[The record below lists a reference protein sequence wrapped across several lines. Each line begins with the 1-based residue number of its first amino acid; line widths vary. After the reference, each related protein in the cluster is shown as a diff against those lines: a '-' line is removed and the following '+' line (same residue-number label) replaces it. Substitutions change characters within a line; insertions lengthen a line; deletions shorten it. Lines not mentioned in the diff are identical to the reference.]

1 MMIKIRNPY
10 SGIIPAVIILLFSTA
25 FVWFMRGG
33 PGRIIEERIPGQD
46 NRPDLIEE
54 GDPVIIG
61 EFFAEYDGQATG
73 VSSDWSRFRGSG
85 YDNICL
91 DDNPLAES
99 WPDEGPKM
107 IWQVK
112 LGEGH
117 AAAAIKDG
125 RVYVLDYNENI
136 RADALRCFSLETG
149 EEIWRRWYNVAI
161 KRNHGMSRSIPSVTD
176 KYLVSM
182 GPMCHVMCTDPV
194 TGELYW
200 TLDLVREYA
209 AEIPQWYTA
218 QCPLI
223 DDGTAVFAVGGESL
237 MMGVDCETGSIIWET
252 PNPDKWKMS
261 HSSVIPM
268 TIHGIKTYIYM
279 AVGGIV
285 GVAAEGDNR
294 GQILWKTSEWNPTVI
309 APCPVYIGNNEI
321 AFTAGYGAGGGKL
334 RVYRQDQGF
343 TARVIEAH
351 SPREGMA
358 SEQQTPIVYGDY
370 LWTILPKDAG
380 ELRSQLACYHVSDLQ
395 NPVWTS
401 GKENRF
407 GLGPY
412 IIINDRM
419 YLANDD
425 AELYMFRF
433 GTNSVNLMESRTVI
447 EEGIDSWGPFAY
459 ADGYLIMRDSHN
471 MVCLDLTF
479 TTDSDPTATSTE
491 LTGTNAD

>member
-1 MMIKIRNPY
+1 MKIKNVY
-10 SGIIPAVIILLFSTA
+10 SGIIPAIIILLFSTA
-25 FVWFMRGG
+25 FVWFMSGG

-61 EFFAEYDGQATG
+61 EFFAEYDGKTTG
-73 VSSDWSRFRGSG
+73 ISSDWSRLRGPG
-85 YDNICL
+85 YDNICR
-91 DDNPLAES
+91 DDTPLAES
-99 WPDEGPKM
+99 WPDAGPKIM
-107 IWQVK
+107 WQVK

-125 RVYVLDYNENI
+125 RAYVLDYNENI

-161 KRNHGMSRSIPSVTD
+161 KRNHGMSRSIPAVTD

-200 TLDLVREYA
+200 TFDLVRDYA

-223 DDGTAVFAVGGESL
+223 DDDIAVLAVGGESL
-237 MMGVDCETGSIIWET
+237 MMGVDCETGNIIWET

-261 HSSVIPM
+261 HSSIIPM
-268 TIHGIKTYIYM
+268 TIYGIKTYVYM
-279 AVGGIV
+279 AVGGIC
-285 GVAAEGDNR
+285 GVAAEGENR

-334 RVYRQDQGF
+334 RVYRQGQGF
-343 TARVIEAH
+343 TARVLEAH
-351 SPREGMA
+351 SPRDGMA

-401 GKENRF
+401 GKENRY
-407 GLGPY
+407 GLGPH

-419 YLANDD
+419 YLANDN
-425 AELYMFRF
+425 AELFMFRF
-433 GTNSVNLMESRTVI
+433 GTNKVDLMESRKVI
-447 EEGIDSWGPFAY
+447 EEGVDSWGPFAY

-471 MVCLDLTF
+471 MVCLDLTSS
-479 TTDSDPTATSTE
+479 TDSNRSVTSTE
-491 LTGTNAD
+491 LTGTNTD

>member
-1 MMIKIRNPY
+1 MIMNNKTLY
-10 SGIIPAVIILLFSTA
+10 SRIIITATILLFSTA
-25 FVWFMRGG
+25 FVWLIRGG
-33 PGRIIEERIPGQD
+33 PGRDLEERIPGQD
-46 NRPDLIEE
+46 NRPELIEE

-61 EFFAEYDGQATG
+61 EFFDEFDAETTG
-73 VSSDWSRFRGSG
+73 ISGDWSRFRGPG
-85 YDNICL
+85 YDNICT
-91 DDNPLAES
+91 DNTHLAES
-99 WPDEGPKM
+99 WTEAGPE
-107 IWQVK
+107 ILWQVK

-117 AAAAIKDG
+117 AAAAVKNG

-136 RADALRCFSLETG
+136 RADELRCFSLKTG

-161 KRNHGMSRSIPSVTD
+161 KRNHGMSRSIPAVTD

-182 GPMCHVMCTDPV
+182 GPMCHVMCLNPV
-194 TGELYW
+194 SGDLLW
-200 TLDLVREYA
+200 TLDPVRDYS

-223 DDGTAVFAVGGESL
+223 DNDIAVIAVGGESL
-237 MMGVDCETGSIIWET
+237 MMGVDCETGNILWET

-268 TIHGIKTYIYM
+268 TIHGIKTYVYM
-279 AVGGIV
+279 AVGGIC
-285 GVAAEGDNR
+285 GIRAEGENR
-294 GQILWKTSEWNPTVI
+294 GEMLWKTSEWNPTVI
-309 APCPVYIGNNEI
+309 APSPVYIGNDEI

-334 RVYRQDQGF
+334 KVYRDGQKF

-358 SEQQTPIVYGDY
+358 SEQQTPIVYGEY
-370 LWTILPKDAG
+370 LWTIHPKDAG

-395 NPVWTS
+395 QPVWTS

-407 GLGPY
+407 GLGPF

-419 YLANDD
+419 LLANDD
-425 AELYMFRF
+425 ADLFMFGF
-433 GTNSVNLMESRTVI
+433 ETNSVSLIDSKTII

-459 ADGYLIMRDSHN
+459 ADGCLIMRDSHT
-471 MVCLDLTF
+471 MACLDLK
-479 TTDSDPTATSTE
+479 SSE
-491 LTGTNAD
+491 ENNNMSQ

>member
-1 MMIKIRNPY
+1 MNLVIMNIKNLY
-10 SGIIPAVIILLFSTA
+10 SIIIPAVIIILFSTA

-33 PGRIIEERIPGQD
+33 PGRIIEERIPGLD

-54 GDPVIIG
+54 GDPVIVG
-61 EFFAEYDGQATG
+61 EFFAVYDGQTSG
-73 VSSDWSRFRGSG
+73 ISSDWSRFRGPG
-85 YDNICL
+85 YDNICT
-91 DDNPLAES
+91 DNIQLTFK
-99 WPDEGPKM
+99 WPDAGPE
-107 IWQVK
+107 ILWQVK

-117 AAAAIKDG
+117 AAAAIKNG
-125 RVYVLDYNENI
+125 RVYVLDYNEKI
-136 RADALRCFSLETG
+136 RADELRCFSLESG

-161 KRNHGMSRSIPSVTD
+161 KRNHGMSRSIPAVTD

-182 GPMCHVMCTDPV
+182 GPMCHVMCTDPA
-194 TGELYW
+194 TGELFW
-200 TLDLVREYA
+200 TLDLVRDYS

-223 DDGTAVFAVGGESL
+223 DDGVAVLAVGGESL
-237 MMGVDCETGSIIWET
+237 MMGVDCETGNILWET

-261 HSSVIPM
+261 HSSIIPM
-268 TIHGIKTYIYM
+268 TIHGIKTYVYM
-279 AVGGIV
+279 AVGGIC
-285 GVAAEGDNR
+285 GVAAEGENT
-294 GQILWKTSEWNPTVI
+294 GEVLWKTSEWNPAVI
-309 APCPVYIGNNEI
+309 APCPVYIGNDEI

-334 RVYRQDQGF
+334 KVYREGLGF

-358 SEQQTPIVYGDY
+358 SEQQTPIVFRDY
-370 LWTILPKDAG
+370 LWTIHPKDAG

-419 YLANDD
+419 FLANDD
-425 AELYMFRF
+425 AELFMFRF
-433 GTNSVNLMESRTVI
+433 GINSADLIESQTII
-447 EEGIDSWGPFAY
+447 EEGVDSWGPFAY

-471 MVCLDLTF
+471 MVCLDLK
-479 TTDSDPTATSTE
+479 STGE
-491 LTGTNAD
+491 PNRAGASND

>member
-1 MMIKIRNPY
+1 MKIKNLY

-85 YDNICL
+85 FDNICL

-99 WPDEGPKM
+99 WPDEGPKI

-209 AEIPQWYTA
+209 AEIPQWYTS

-223 DDGTAVFAVGGESL
+223 DDGTAVLAVGGESL

-268 TIHGIKTYIYM
+268 TIHGIKTYVYM

-358 SEQQTPIVYGDY
+358 SEQQTPILYGDY

-425 AELYMFRF
+425 AELYMFLF

-471 MVCLDLTF
+471 MVCLDLTSA
-479 TTDSDPTATSTE
+479 TDSDLTAASTE